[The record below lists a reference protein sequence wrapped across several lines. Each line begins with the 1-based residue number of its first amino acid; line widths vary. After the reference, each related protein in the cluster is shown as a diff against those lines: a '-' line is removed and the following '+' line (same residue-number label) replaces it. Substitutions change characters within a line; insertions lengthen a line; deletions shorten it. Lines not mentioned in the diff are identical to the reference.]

1 MVQFPVTSAAM
12 SSSEGGLSSHW
23 GNLTKILSVAFGN
36 ILRPS
41 EKKSLEESFI
51 SLSYVALG

>member
-1 MVQFPVTSAAM
+1 M

-23 GNLTKILSVAFGN
+23 GNLTKILSAAFGN